1 MYYLLIIAGGLMTMD
16 TIWLSTVCN
25 GNLGT
30 ALPAIMGVPLLL
42 IGLFKRFFIPWF
54 RTPAGHLVKVLL
66 IVCYSAA
73 VVFFCCMGAML
84 GSAAHRKADYGKDVL
99 IVLGCAVR
107 GERVSLTLKLRLDAA
122 LEYLEHSPNT
132 AVIVSGGKGDG
143 ENISEAEAMKRYL
156 VSHGVDESRI
166 ITEDKSTSTWENF
179 KFSKAILDERFPGAS
194 SAFVTTNFHVYR
206 AGRVAIM
213 NGIEAEGYGA
223 KDVWYTKLNNYM
235 RESIA
240 VAVYKLRGLLI

>member
-42 IGLFKRFFIPWF
+42 IGLFKRFFMPWF

-66 IVCYSAA
+66 IACYSAA

-84 GSAAHRKADYGKDVL
+84 GSAAHKKADYGKDVL

-143 ENISEAEAMKRYL
+143 ENISEAEAMKT
-156 VSHGVDESRI
+156 I
-166 ITEDKSTSTWENF
+166 
-179 KFSKAILDERFPGAS
+179 PGIPRRRRRPH
-194 SAFVTTNFHVYR
+194 N
-206 AGRVAIM
+206 
-213 NGIEAEGYGA
+213 NGG
-223 KDVWYTKLNNYM
+223 
-235 RESIA
+235 
-240 VAVYKLRGLLI
+240 

>member
-42 IGLFKRFFIPWF
+42 IGLFRGFFIQWF
-54 RTPAGHLVKVLL
+54 R
-66 IVCYSAA
+66 
-73 VVFFCCMGAML
+73 
-84 GSAAHRKADYGKDVL
+84 
-99 IVLGCAVR
+99 
-107 GERVSLTLKLRLDAA
+107 
-122 LEYLEHSPNT
+122 
-132 AVIVSGGKGDG
+132 
-143 ENISEAEAMKRYL
+143 
-156 VSHGVDESRI
+156 GVDEGRI

-194 SAFVTTNFHVYR
+194 AAFVTTNFHVYR

-223 KDVWYTKLNNYM
+223 KDVWYTAPNNYM

>member
-1 MYYLLIIAGGLMTMD
+1 M
-16 TIWLSTVCN
+16 
-25 GNLGT
+25 
-30 ALPAIMGVPLLL
+30 
-42 IGLFKRFFIPWF
+42 
-54 RTPAGHLVKVLL
+54 
-66 IVCYSAA
+66 
-73 VVFFCCMGAML
+73 FFCCMGAML
-84 GSAAHRKADYGKDVL
+84 GSAAHKKADYGKDVL

-156 VSHGVDESRI
+156 AAHGIDESRI

-179 KFSKAILDERFPGAS
+179 KFSKMILDQRFPGAS
-194 SAFVTTNFHVYR
+194 AAFVTTNFHVYR

-223 KDVWYTKLNNYM
+223 KDVWYTAPNNYM

>member
-1 MYYLLIIAGGLMTMD
+1 
-16 TIWLSTVCN
+16 
-25 GNLGT
+25 
-30 ALPAIMGVPLLL
+30 
-42 IGLFKRFFIPWF
+42 
-54 RTPAGHLVKVLL
+54 
-66 IVCYSAA
+66 
-73 VVFFCCMGAML
+73 
-84 GSAAHRKADYGKDVL
+84 
-99 IVLGCAVR
+99 
-107 GERVSLTLKLRLDAA
+107 
-122 LEYLEHSPNT
+122 
-132 AVIVSGGKGDG
+132 
-143 ENISEAEAMKRYL
+143 MKRYL

-179 KFSKAILDERFPGAS
+179 KFSKMILDQRFPGAS
-194 SAFVTTNFHVYR
+194 AAFVTTNFHVYR

>member
-42 IGLFKRFFIPWF
+42 IGLFKGFFMPWF
-54 RTPAGHLVKVLL
+54 RTPAGHIAKVLL
-66 IVCYSAA
+66 IACYSAA
-73 VVFFCCMGAML
+73 VVFFCCM
-84 GSAAHRKADYGKDVL
+84 
-99 IVLGCAVR
+99 
-107 GERVSLTLKLRLDAA
+107 
-122 LEYLEHSPNT
+122 
-132 AVIVSGGKGDG
+132 G

-179 KFSKAILDERFPGAS
+179 KFSKMILDERFPGAS
-194 SAFVTTNFHVYR
+194 AAFVTTNFHVYR

-240 VAVYKLRGLLI
+240 VAVYRLRGLLI

>member
-42 IGLFKRFFIPWF
+42 IGLLKRFLMPWF

-66 IVCYSAA
+66 IVCYSPAA
-73 VVFFCCMGAML
+73 VFFCCMGAML

-107 GERVSLTLKLRLDAA
+107 GERVSLTLKFRLDAA
-122 LEYLEHSPNT
+122 LEYLVQTGTLRMQFQGGT
-132 AVIVSGGKGDG
+132 AY
-143 ENISEAEAMKRYL
+143 YL
-156 VSHGVDESRI
+156 LPD
-166 ITEDKSTSTWENF
+166 ST
-179 KFSKAILDERFPGAS
+179 
-194 SAFVTTNFHVYR
+194 
-206 AGRVAIM
+206 
-213 NGIEAEGYGA
+213 
-223 KDVWYTKLNNYM
+223 
-235 RESIA
+235 
-240 VAVYKLRGLLI
+240 

>member
-42 IGLFKRFFIPWF
+42 IGLFKRFFMPWF
-54 RTPAGHLVKVLL
+54 RTPAGHIAKVLL
-66 IVCYSAA
+66 IACYSAA

-156 VSHGVDESRI
+156 AAHGVDESRI
-166 ITEDKSTSTWENF
+166 ITEDKSTST
-179 KFSKAILDERFPGAS
+179 
-194 SAFVTTNFHVYR
+194 V
-206 AGRVAIM
+206 M
-213 NGIEAEGYGA
+213 
-223 KDVWYTKLNNYM
+223 
-235 RESIA
+235 
-240 VAVYKLRGLLI
+240 

>member
-30 ALPAIMGVPLLL
+30 ALPAIRVPLLL
-42 IGLFKRFFIPWF
+42 IGLFK
-54 RTPAGHLVKVLL
+54 KVFHASGSARRRAY
-66 IVCYSAA
+66 CKGAAHSPRYSAA

-84 GSAAHRKADYGKDVL
+84 GSAAHKKADYGKDVL

-166 ITEDKSTSTWENF
+166 ITEDKSTSAWENF

-194 SAFVTTNFHVYR
+194 VAFVTTNFHVYR

-223 KDVWYTKLNNYM
+223 KDVWYTAPNNYM
-235 RESIA
+235 RKA
-240 VAVYKLRGLLI
+240 

>member
-42 IGLFKRFFIPWF
+42 IGLFKRFFMPWF
-54 RTPAGHLVKVLL
+54 RTPAGHIAKVLL
-66 IVCYSAA
+66 IACYSAA

-84 GSAAHRKADYGKDVL
+84 SSAAHRKADYGKDVL

-156 VSHGVDESRI
+156 VSHGIDEGRMNQVKIGPGI
-166 ITEDKSTSTWENF
+166 ILADGVLQPLVFLLYIHGCSPH
-179 KFSKAILDERFPGAS
+179 FPLI
-194 SAFVTTNFHVYR
+194 YPCR
-206 AGRVAIM
+206 AAQ
-213 NGIEAEGYGA
+213 
-223 KDVWYTKLNNYM
+223 
-235 RESIA
+235 
-240 VAVYKLRGLLI
+240 

>member
-1 MYYLLIIAGGLMTMD
+1 M
-16 TIWLSTVCN
+16 
-25 GNLGT
+25 
-30 ALPAIMGVPLLL
+30 
-42 IGLFKRFFIPWF
+42 
-54 RTPAGHLVKVLL
+54 
-66 IVCYSAA
+66 
-73 VVFFCCMGAML
+73 
-84 GSAAHRKADYGKDVL
+84 
-99 IVLGCAVR
+99 LGCAVR

-122 LEYLEHSPNT
+122 LKYLEHSPNT

-179 KFSKAILDERFPGAS
+179 KFSKMILDQRFPGAS
-194 SAFVTTNFHVYR
+194 AAFVTTNFHVYR